1 MSGQP
6 RTRAEVSRVSFL
18 SAAFIG
24 LFVVAPFVRA
34 AEMTETVLANGL
46 RVVLRPVDA
55 NPVICTAVLVRAG
68 VAWEPE
74 GMSGASHFL
83 EHLLF
88 NGTESRTQE
97 ELYADVDRI
106 GAYNNATTRSD
117 HTLFLL
123 LAPGEHLDRALQIQS
138 DMLLHSTL
146 PPDKFDKEK
155 GIVLAEMGRDANN
168 PSHLADTFFTRRLHA
183 GSPYARPVLGT
194 VDSIRG
200 LERDAVWNYYRE
212 RYVPNRMVLFLA
224 GDFEPDDALERIT
237 RYFGGDGAP
246 IEATPPDETLP
257 AVPDPFDATTNLV
270 HHNVQAGRAYLRA
283 AFPAPGEGDP
293 DATAFGLMTE
303 IVGGAASPLEQLLK
317 GGENPAVFDY
327 SLRYETTGGT
337 GILGFSASL
346 TGEKTAE
353 EVLGMTAETIVRTVR
368 ERTIDPVELRVLHQE
383 RLTEEATL
391 EEQVHYYAMFR
402 APRLLQFRV
411 ADLTAEA
418 SRRDAVDIDTFSR
431 LVDRYLDPPRA
442 VVTVSGPDER
452 TGVETTVEWPAIRE
466 AAATGA
472 NPSHAAGAPPEVVV
486 LDNGLTLSVRT
497 NPDDKVFAVHLIARN
512 RSALEPGNRAGLAD
526 LVHRL
531 LLRGSLARGA
541 SALDEE
547 LRGIGANVKFHDDS
561 RFPFDDYRTTQG
573 YSFAII
579 ETRTENAFAALRLFA
594 EILQTPRFDP
604 VEIDRTVRE
613 MRDLA
618 RRNEESSRDLASRRF
633 AELIAPKHPMS
644 RPVAGTRDSLAGVN
658 RAEIEKMYRRLFAP
672 NNLIL
677 SIRGGGQAEVVMRR
691 AREIFGGAG
700 AAGGFALIDRRGI
713 QLPTKSTPPPPVTR
727 QAARHDEALGKRQSY
742 LRMGAIV
749 EVPGRD
755 RAALAVASLVLSD
768 RLQMDLRETQGL
780 AYSIGAS
787 LGTLG
792 MDRGLLSVAMG
803 TAPDNV
809 AKAEAEIHRVASE
822 LRAGPIERDEIRRV
836 VAARAGRIL
845 MRRLPSQNQA
855 MYDGL
860 SLLHRRPTGGNLE
873 FLEALSTVTPEQVA
887 EAAKRY
893 VDPDR
898 WVVAIVR

>member
-1 MSGQP
+1 M
-6 RTRAEVSRVSFL
+6 FL
-18 SAAFIG
+18 SAVFFG
-24 LFVVAPFVRA
+24 LFAVAPLLHA
-34 AEMTETVLANGL
+34 AEMTETVLPNGL

-106 GAYNNATTRSD
+106 GAYNNATTRAD

-123 LAPGEHLDRALQIQS
+123 LAPADHLDRALEIQS

-146 PPDKFDKEK
+146 PPDKFEKEK
-155 GIVLAEMGRDANN
+155 GIVLEEMGRDAND

-200 LERDAVWNYYRE
+200 LERDDVWAYYRE
-212 RYVPNRMVLFLA
+212 RYVPGRMVLLLA
-224 GDFEPDDALERIT
+224 GDFDPDDALARIT
-237 RYFGGDGAP
+237 KYFGGGDAP
-246 IEATPPDETLP
+246 TEKISPDETLP
-257 AVPDPFDATTNLV
+257 AVPDPFDAKTTLV
-270 HHNVQAGRAYLRA
+270 RHNVEAGRTYLRA
-283 AFPAPGEGDP
+283 AFPAPSEDDP
-293 DATAFGLMTE
+293 DATAFGLMAE
-303 IVGGAASPLEQLLK
+303 IVGGSASALEQTLK
-317 GGENPAVFDY
+317 GGENPAVFEY
-327 SLRYETTGGT
+327 SLGYETTGGT
-337 GILGFSASL
+337 GILGFSAAL
-346 TGEKTAE
+346 TGAKTPE
-353 EVLGMTAETIVRTVR
+353 EVLGMTVEAIVRTVR
-368 ERTIDPVELRVLHQE
+368 ERAIDPVELRILQQE
-383 RLTEEATL
+383 RLTEDATL

-402 APRLLQFRV
+402 APRLLQSRV

-418 SRRDAVDIDTFSR
+418 ARRDAVDVVTFAR
-431 LVDRYLDPPRA
+431 LIDRYLDPVRA
-442 VVTVSGPDER
+442 VVTVSGPDEE
-452 TGVETTVEWPAIRE
+452 TGVETTVEWPTIYEDSAKVE
-466 AAATGA
+466 KAADSGGA
-472 NPSHAAGAPPEVVV
+472 SPEVVV

-497 NPDDKVFAVHLIARN
+497 DIDEKVFAVHLIARN
-512 RSALEPGNRAGLAD
+512 RSALEPENRAGLAD

-547 LRGIGANVKFHDDS
+547 LRGIGANVKFYDDP
-561 RFPFDDYRTTQG
+561 RFPFDDYRTTQA

-604 VEIDRTVRE
+604 VEIDRSVGE
-613 MRDLA
+613 MQDIA
-618 RRNEESSRDLASRRF
+618 RRKKESSRAVATGQF
-633 AELIAPKHPMS
+633 AELIAPGRPMS
-644 RPVAGTRDSLAGVN
+644 RPVGGTGDSLTRVG
-658 RAEIEKMYRRLFAP
+658 RAEIEEMHRRLFAP
-672 NNLIL
+672 ENLIL
-677 SIRGGGQAEVVMRR
+677 SIRGGGETEIVIRR

-700 AAGGFALIDRRGI
+700 AAGGFAVIDSLDVK
-713 QLPTKSTPPPPVTR
+713 LPTVPTPPPPVTEKT
-727 QAARHDEALGKRQSY
+727 ARHDESLGKRQSY

-749 EVPGRD
+749 EVPESD
-755 RAALAVASLVLSD
+755 RAALATVSLVLSD

-787 LGTLG
+787 LKTLG
-792 MDRGLLSVAMG
+792 EDRGLLSVAMG

-809 AKAEAEIHRVASE
+809 EKAEAEIHRVASE
-822 LRAGPIERDEIRRV
+822 LRDGPIEIDEIQRV
-836 VAARAGRIL
+836 VAARVGRIL
-845 MRRLPSQNQA
+845 MRRLPAQNQA

-860 SLLHRRPTGGNLE
+860 ELFHGRPTGGNLE
-873 FLEALSTVTPEQVA
+873 FLEEISAVTPEQVA
-887 EAAKRY
+887 EAARRY